1 MLCQFRKT
9 KAKWMGMPTF
19 FILICMGQRLV
30 CHLPRLQ
37 AFWNFLS
44 SNPIFSRHNI
54 KKTSLSLLLFTFR
67 TGTLI
72 CFTLWTEVSKI
83 IIKILY
89 LFIYCLLLFFRITHW
104 PTFLLPFSIFS
115 FQRSSSL
122 WIYQQSFYHP
132 GWLWVEKAELQSVWK
147 AGWQTEYRRL
157 GS

>member
-1 MLCQFRKT
+1 MNGHGNFLYT
-9 KAKWMGMPTF
+9 HMYGTETGMPLAKVTCLLKF
-19 FILICMGQRLV
+19 SQFK
-30 CHLPRLQ
+30 PY
-37 AFWNFLS
+37 FLS
-44 SNPIFSRHNI
+44 TQHQKDRHV
-54 KKTSLSLLLFTFR
+54 TSLSLLLFTFR

-72 CFTLWTEVSKI
+72 CFTLWTEASKI

-104 PTFLLPFSIFS
+104 PTYLLLPFSIFS